1 MKEQTG
7 TRMTFGNA
15 LESLKEGK
23 RVART
28 GWNGKG
34 MYLFL
39 AQGEDIKACTGIN
52 EECVDVICMKT
63 AQNTVV
69 FGWLAS
75 QTDMLAEDWVTVE

>member
-28 GWNGKG
+28 
-34 MYLFL
+34 L
-39 AQGEDIKACTGIN
+39 E
-52 EECVDVICMKT
+52 
-63 AQNTVV
+63 
-69 FGWLAS
+69 
-75 QTDMLAEDWVTVE
+75 